1 MMNGKQMTLRQA
13 IAERERAQY
22 PAGRFEGRGI
32 VTCAGGPRYFTCV
45 WVLVF
50 LLRQIY
56 RINLPIQVWYLGRLE
71 MSEAMRLLLEE
82 QGVEVVDAETVI
94 ARFPARVA
102 GGWPLKPY
110 AIAHSRFREVLYLD
124 ADVVPLVDPLTVFDW
139 TGYGERGLL
148 LWPDAIELKASNP
161 IWHAVGLKPR
171 DCISID
177 AGLLAVDKQRSW
189 CSLDLAVLLNEHV
202 EEVYRAIHGDKDTF
216 LLAALLAGQEP
227 AIIMHPPLP
236 CGFSDLVQR
245 DPTGDPFVHHRT
257 GSKWNLVGPNRA
269 LARMDVMANC
279 EQALAELRRRWNG
292 VVFHPPDRSQ
302 RARAEEARLIAAR
315 HHHYETWIAPARTIE
330 LLPSGC
336 VGEGRGE
343 FEQHWAVIERDGRL
357 VVQFF
362 SMTSLTVELTR
373 SQEGSWHGS
382 SINGAAFA
390 AFMVEAIRRR
400 SWPHHGSRRI
410 GRSAADW
417 LRTLLDSAQFA
428 GGFDQATA
436 AELRATL
443 SLLNERFDDVP
454 EQLEQ
459 CLTHAPQVWRRAL
472 CNLGATLAAR
482 RDQRL
487 QSTQRLAYPQALD
500 MRGYDRVP

>member
-1 MMNGKQMTLRQA
+1 
-13 IAERERAQY
+13 
-22 PAGRFEGRGI
+22 
-32 VTCAGGPRYFTCV
+32 
-45 WVLVF
+45 
-50 LLRQIY
+50 
-56 RINLPIQVWYLGRLE
+56 
-71 MSEAMRLLLEE
+71 
-82 QGVEVVDAETVI
+82 
-94 ARFPARVA
+94 
-102 GGWPLKPY
+102 
-110 AIAHSRFREVLYLD
+110 
-124 ADVVPLVDPLTVFDW
+124 
-139 TGYGERGLL
+139 
-148 LWPDAIELKASNP
+148 
-161 IWHAVGLKPR
+161 
-171 DCISID
+171 
-177 AGLLAVDKQRSW
+177 
-189 CSLDLAVLLNEHV
+189 
-202 EEVYRAIHGDKDTF
+202 
-216 LLAALLAGQEP
+216 
-227 AIIMHPPLP
+227 MHPPLP

-269 LARMDVMANC
+269 LARKDVMANC

-302 RARAEEARLIAAR
+302 RARAEETRLIAAR

-330 LLPSGC
+330 LLPGGC

-343 FEQHWAVIERDGRL
+343 YEQHWAVIERDGRL

-500 MRGYDRVP
+500 MRGYDRAP